1 MDSITHLFFSQ
12 IIKNNINSD
21 IFDYLLDSNI
31 FLKKFLIEENFIF
44 NLNEKQ
50 QLKIPAFYWLHH
62 LITHQ
67 NNYLE
72 KEKLKKVFYKHFP
85 NIFDEFMICYLIE
98 NEVHQ
103 PIFSSTFYPKKE
115 PDVITEKTITTEIK
129 EHFIENP
136 DDLSTA
142 NHHVQNN
149 ILSVKDEII
158 AFSNNI
164 YLSEYQFYVEEVKEF
179 TYSQKVV
186 TPKLEIKNEI
196 ILQPDFYSLSEI
208 LIYHHISKSS
218 NLRLHD
224 NLKLSFEDLNYL
236 SLNKIQHK
244 NIIKLV
250 S

>member
-1 MDSITHLFFSQ
+1 MLFRS
-12 IIKNNINSD
+12 
-21 IFDYLLDSNI
+21 
-31 FLKKFLIEENFIF
+31 
-44 NLNEKQ
+44 
-50 QLKIPAFYWLHH
+50 
-62 LITHQ
+62 
-67 NNYLE
+67 
-72 KEKLKKVFYKHFP
+72 
-85 NIFDEFMICYLIE
+85 
-98 NEVHQ
+98 Q

-115 PDVITEKTITTEIK
+115 PDVITEQTITTEIK
-129 EHFIENP
+129 EPLIENP

-142 NHHVQNN
+142 NYHVQNN
-149 ILSVKDEII
+149 ILSAKDEII

-164 YLSEYQFYVEEVKEF
+164 YLSEYQFYLNHFNVEEVKEF

-244 NIIKLV
+244 NINIFINFLDFPIQF
-250 S
+250 SFSLLG